1 MKKKKTFEKI
11 RELILDWAFKRGLIN
26 RDFSKKQ
33 YGKVAEEIGEFEEAW
48 LAYEKDPTPAT
59 RVAMM
64 IEFGDVLVTLIILA
78 AQLRIDPIECLELA
92 YTKIKDRKGKTIDGT
107 FVKEEDLEVEDE

>member
-1 MKKKKTFEKI
+1 MIKETFEDIREKVLDWSFKKKLFDPE
-11 RELILDWAFKRGLIN
+11 
-26 RDFSKKQ
+26 KQ
-33 YGKVAEEIGEFEEAW
+33 YMKFAEEVGEFEEAW
-48 LAYEKDPTPAT
+48 LAYIKDHTPAN

-64 IEFGDVLVTLIILA
+64 TEFGDVLVTLIILA

-107 FVKEEDLEVEDE
+107 FVKEEDLEEVENGL